1 MLRRME
7 EGCEVWCALSRKRK
21 KRGRVGSCFSL
32 ASSQS
37 HLLCSSGSLVPI
49 PLPISLC
56 LTHHGRRM
64 LKLLV
69 RHICARR
76 DRSQVGQAC
85 HTMPALLASEHP
97 PNPGLLLSGG
107 GSLFEG
113 GGGGREGEMN
123 ARWGRPIWFGLMKG
137 RAGLGKARMAGRG
150 ASQRMGSSQ
159 RVSSS
164 SLSRPPTL
172 ALPAAQKGRP
182 TARPP
187 APPPSS
193 TPASD

>member
-1 MLRRME
+1 MGECCGEWRR
-7 EGCEVWCALSRKRK
+7 GVRFGAHLAGSK
-21 KRGRVGSCFSL
+21 KREAESAPASPSHQAK
-32 ASSQS
+32 ASSAPLARS
-37 HLLCSSGSLVPI
+37 FPI

-113 GGGGREGEMN
+113 GGGG
-123 ARWGRPIWFGLMKG
+123 A
-137 RAGLGKARMAGRG
+137 
-150 ASQRMGSSQ
+150 
-159 RVSSS
+159 
-164 SLSRPPTL
+164 
-172 ALPAAQKGRP
+172 
-182 TARPP
+182 
-187 APPPSS
+187 
-193 TPASD
+193 

>member
-85 HTMPALLASEHP
+85 HTMPALLSSEHP
-97 PNPGLLLSGG
+97 PNP
-107 GSLFEG
+107 
-113 GGGGREGEMN
+113 GREGEMN
-123 ARWGRPIWFGLMKG
+123 ARGGRPIWFGLMKG